1 MADDTGA
8 LLPVTTSGHDG
19 RVTRPPPSTV
29 VFDLGGVLLRWDP
42 HRAFHDVLEPGDVQ
56 PFLDEVDF
64 HAWNHVHDSGG
75 RFVDGVAALTE
86 RFPHRAAA
94 IAAYPRNQHLTVTGQ
109 MDETVEVVDALDR
122 AGVRLLALTNWSA
135 ETFPWARATFPVL
148 QRFEGI
154 VVSGEE
160 GVAKPD
166 PRLYGVLID
175 RYGLS
180 PADTVFVD
188 DRQVNVEAACG
199 VGLLGLL
206 FVDAATLRADLWRL
220 GLLVVG
226 D

>member
-1 MADDTGA
+1 M
-8 LLPVTTSGHDG
+8 
-19 RVTRPPPSTV
+19 TRPPPSTV
-29 VFDLGGVLLRWDP
+29 VFDLGGVVLRWDP

-56 PFLDEVDF
+56 PFLDEVGFD
-64 HAWNHVHDSGG
+64 AWNHQHDAGG
-75 RFVDGVAALTE
+75 RFVDGVADLTA

-109 MDETVEVVDALDR
+109 IDETVEVVAALDR

-148 QRFEGI
+148 RRFEGI

-166 PRLYGVLID
+166 PRLYGVLVD

-188 DRQVNVEAACG
+188 DRQVNVDAACRL
-199 VGLLGLL
+199 GLRGLL
-206 FVDAATLRADLWRL
+206 FTDAPTLWADLRRL
-220 GLLVVG
+220 GLLVG
-226 D
+226 DD

>member
-1 MADDTGA
+1 M
-8 LLPVTTSGHDG
+8 P
-19 RVTRPPPSTV
+19 
-29 VFDLGGVLLRWDP
+29 
-42 HRAFHDVLEPGDVQ
+42 
-56 PFLDEVDF
+56 
-64 HAWNHVHDSGG
+64 
-75 RFVDGVAALTE
+75 
-86 RFPHRAAA
+86 
-94 IAAYPRNQHLTVTGQ
+94 
-109 MDETVEVVDALDR
+109 
-122 AGVRLLALTNWSA
+122 A

-166 PRLYGVLID
+166 PRLYGVLIN

-188 DRQVNVEAACG
+188 DRQVNVDAARG
-199 VGLLGLL
+199 VGLQGLL
-206 FVDAATLRADLWRL
+206 FVDAATLRVDLRRL

>member
-1 MADDTGA
+1 MAT
-8 LLPVTTSGHDG
+8 PGHDWH
-19 RVTRPPPSTV
+19 VTRPPPSTV

-56 PFLDEVDF
+56 PFLDEVGF
-64 HAWNHVHDSGG
+64 EAWNHQHDAGG

-109 MDETVEVVDALDR
+109 MHETVEVVDALAR
-122 AGVRLLALTNWSA
+122 TGSRLLALTNWSA
-135 ETFPWARATFPVL
+135 ETFPWVRATFPVL
-148 QRFEGI
+148 RRFEGI

-175 RYGLS
+175 RYGLA

-188 DRQVNVEAACG
+188 DRQVNVDAACEL
-199 VGLLGLL
+199 GLLGLL
-206 FVDAATLRADLWRL
+206 FVDAVTLRDDLRRL
-220 GLLVVG
+220 GVLV
-226 D
+226 DAD